1 MTSSALLIRSGL
13 VAVLAAT
20 AACSF
25 TMGFDGF
32 AGSGPLAGDG
42 GGDSRVASDPDG
54 GGPAVDSSTATDG
67 GDAASPEVDAGDP
80 NGPPVFVDGGSFC
93 GTQESTAFCEDFDT
107 KDLPVHWVKEGV
119 FAKLTSYSAKS
130 APNVF
135 LLDVPESTAGG
146 TFVSKITKVMDAP
159 STNLV
164 VAFDFAP
171 EKVNLTSSFLI
182 LAALEYTKLDLKY
195 SLRLVYS
202 NGSVRLE
209 ESNLVPPPNNKDAYH
224 PFFAVPVG
232 KWTRIKLDVMASG
245 TTPGAIV
252 SLDGTPVG
260 ARETITPTPGMDPTP
275 TLLFG
280 AVFAGNP
287 NTGWRLRYDDITVT
301 YR

>member
-1 MTSSALLIRSGL
+1 MSSTALLLRSGL

-25 TMGFDGF
+25 TMGFEGF
-32 AGSGPLAGDG
+32 AGSDSLTGDG
-42 GGDSRVASDPDG
+42 GGDSRTAGDPEGGRPAADG
-54 GGPAVDSSTATDG
+54 STATDG
-67 GDAASPEVDAGDP
+67 GDAASPEMDAGDP
-80 NGPPVFVDGGSFC
+80 NLPPVFVDGGSFC

-107 KDLPVHWVKEGV
+107 TDLPVHWVKEGV

-146 TFVSKITKVMDAP
+146 TFVSKITKTMDAP

-164 VAFDFAP
+164 VAFDFVP

-224 PFFAVPVG
+224 PFFTVPVG
-232 KWTRIKLDVMASG
+232 KWTRIKLDVVASG
-245 TTPGAIV
+245 STPGAIV
-252 SLDGTPVG
+252 SLDGIPVG
-260 ARETITPTPGMDPTP
+260 GRETITPTPGMDPTP